1 MKPPVGAVRIVDTL
15 IGFARRDLRAKNEW
29 VLSQTRDRQSREEF
43 DAPVEYMFRDI
54 PEKRPVEGDPVA
66 YTLREMDRFGVAIG
80 LISVG
85 KGGDTEIADEAL
97 RRHPDRF
104 VGSFAPDPNEGVDA
118 VRKLRR
124 AHAELG
130 VRAAT
135 LFPAGFSPQVP
146 IDHRL
151 MYPLYS
157 TCVELGLPVFV
168 NVGIPGPRVRSD
180 CQHVERV
187 EDVLYDFP
195 DLVFVMRHGAEP
207 WVDHAVKLMVKW
219 PNLHYS
225 TSAFAPKHYPKA
237 ILDYANSRGADR
249 LIYGGYFPM
258 GLSLER
264 IMAELEGVAL
274 KDEVWPKFLGGN
286 AARVLGLAVE

>member
-1 MKPPVGAVRIVDTL
+1 MRPPIGSIGIVDTM
-15 IGFARRDLRAKNEW
+15 IGFVRRDLRARNQW

-43 DAPVEYMFRDI
+43 EAPVEYMFRDI
-54 PEKRPVEGDPVA
+54 PEKHPLEGDAVEH
-66 YTLREMDRFGVAIG
+66 TLREMDRWGIAIGMISVAKGDDADVAI
-80 LISVG
+80 
-85 KGGDTEIADEAL
+85 

-104 VGSFAPDPNEGVDA
+104 VGSFAPDPNEGVEA
-118 VRKLRR
+118 VRKLKR

-135 LFPAGFSPQVP
+135 FFPAGFSPQVP

-157 TCVELGLPVFV
+157 TCVELGIPVFV

-180 CQHVERV
+180 CQHVARV
-187 EDVLYDFP
+187 EEVLYDFP

-225 TSAFAPKHYPKA
+225 TSAFAPRYYPKA
-237 ILDYANSRGADR
+237 VLDYANSRGAAR

-258 GLSLER
+258 GLALER
-264 IMAELEGVAL
+264 IMTELEDVPL
-274 KDEVWPKFLGGN
+274 RDEVWPKFLAGN
-286 AARVLGLAVE
+286 AARVLGLKAE

>member
-1 MKPPVGAVRIVDTL
+1 MPPVGSVPIIDTM
-15 IGFARRDLRAKNEW
+15 IGFAHRDVRAGHDA
-29 VLSQTRDRQSREEF
+29 VRAQTRDRQSREEF
-43 DAPVEYMFRDI
+43 DVPVEYMFRDI
-54 PEKRPVEGDPVA
+54 PEKRPLEGDAVDN
-66 YTLREMDRFGVAIG
+66 TLREMDKWGIAVAMV
-80 LISVG
+80 SVG
-85 KGGDTEIADEAL
+85 KRDDADIAIT
-97 RRHPDRF
+97 RYPDRF
-104 VGSFAPDPNEGVDA
+104 VASFSPDPNEGVDA

-124 AHAELG
+124 AHDELG
-130 VRAAT
+130 IRAAT
-135 LFPAGFSPQVP
+135 LFPAGFWPQVP

-157 TCVELGLPVFV
+157 TCVELGIPVFV

-180 CQHVERV
+180 CQHVARV

-207 WVDHAVKLMVKW
+207 WVEHAVKLMVKW

-225 TSAFAPKHYPKA
+225 TSAFAPRYYPQA
-237 ILDYANSRGADR
+237 VLDYANTRGADR

-264 IMAELEGVAL
+264 IMTEMQDVLL
-274 KDEVWPKFLGGN
+274 KREVWPKFLSAN
-286 AARVLGLAVE
+286 AARVLGLELS

>member
-1 MKPPVGAVRIVDTL
+1 MPPIGVVPIIDTM
-15 IGFARRDLRAKNEW
+15 IGFARRDLRASNQW
-29 VLSQTRDRQSREEF
+29 VLRQTRDRQSREEF
-43 DAPVEYMFRDI
+43 DAPVEYMFHDI
-54 PEKRPVEGDPVA
+54 PERRPVEGDAVEH
-66 YTLREMDRFGVAIG
+66 TLREMDRFGIAIG
-80 LISVG
+80 MISVG
-85 KGGDTEIADEAL
+85 KGGDADVAL
-97 RRHPDRF
+97 ARHPDRF
-104 VGSFAPDPNEGVDA
+104 AGSFSPDPNEGVEA

-130 VRAAT
+130 IRAAT

-157 TCVELGLPVFV
+157 TCVELGIPVFV

-180 CQHVERV
+180 CQHIARV
-187 EDVLYDFP
+187 EEVLYDFP

-219 PNLHYS
+219 QNLHYS
-225 TSAFAPKHYPKA
+225 TSAFAPRYYPKA
-237 ILDYANSRGADR
+237 VLDYANSRGADR

-264 IMAELEGVAL
+264 IMTELRDIPL
-274 KDEVWPKFLGGN
+274 KDEVWPKFLAGN
-286 AARVLGLAVE
+286 AARVLGLDVA